1 MGEPGGPRSRRFYV
15 WTAYACAVVAVVG
28 FAPTYWSPVAR
39 GTFAG
44 PGIVHLHGLLFTAWT
59 LLFILQ
65 ARSAAAERYERHR
78 VLGYAGIALASSML
92 VVGLAVVTVGIR
104 RAIEGGFGDAA
115 RRFSI
120 VPATI
125 VVGFAV
131 AFGLALAYVRRPEVH
146 MRLMVVAT
154 TSLLTPAIARI
165 LAALFAP
172 PGTGIGMGFPPPP
185 IGFSLVP
192 SALSD
197 LFIVAGIV
205 RDWRLERRVHAAY
218 LVSGALLLV
227 LQVARIPFAST
238 VAWWRV
244 TDWLLGFAG

>member
-1 MGEPGGPRSRRFYV
+1 MGDPAGRPSRRFYV
-15 WTAYACAVVAVVG
+15 WTAYACAAVAVAG
-28 FAPTYWSPVAR
+28 FLRTYWAPVAR
-39 GTFAG
+39 SAFAG

-59 LLFILQ
+59 IVFILQ

-78 VLGYAGIALASSML
+78 ALGYAGIALASAML
-92 VVGLAVVTVGIR
+92 LVGLAVVTVGIR
-104 RAIEGGFGDAA
+104 RGIEGGFGDAA

-125 VVGFAV
+125 VLGFAI
-131 AFGLALAYVRRPEVH
+131 AFAFALAYVRRPEVH

-185 IGFSLVP
+185 LPFSLVP
-192 SALSD
+192 SVLSD

-205 RDWRLERRVHAAY
+205 RDWRRERRVHPAY

-227 LQVARIPFAST
+227 VQVVRIPVAST
-238 VAWWRV
+238 TAWWGV
-244 TDWLLGFAG
+244 TEWLLGFAG

>member
-15 WTAYACAVVAVVG
+15 WTAYACAAVAIVG

-39 GTFAG
+39 GALGG

-59 LLFILQ
+59 LLFVLQ
-65 ARSAAAERYERHR
+65 ARWAAAERYERHR
-78 VLGYAGIALASSML
+78 ALGYVGIALASAML
-92 VVGLAVVTVGIR
+92 LVGFAVISVGIR
-104 RAIEGGFGDAA
+104 RAIDGGFGDAT

-125 VVGFAV
+125 LVGFAIAI
-131 AFGLALAYVRRPEVH
+131 AFAVAYVRRPEVH
-146 MRLMVVAT
+146 MRLMVVGT

-185 IGFSLVP
+185 IAFSLVP
-192 SALSD
+192 SVLSD
-197 LFIVAGIV
+197 LFIAVAVV

-218 LVSGALLLV
+218 LVSLALLV
-227 LQVARIPFAST
+227 FVQIVRIPLAST
-238 VAWWRV
+238 TAWWSV